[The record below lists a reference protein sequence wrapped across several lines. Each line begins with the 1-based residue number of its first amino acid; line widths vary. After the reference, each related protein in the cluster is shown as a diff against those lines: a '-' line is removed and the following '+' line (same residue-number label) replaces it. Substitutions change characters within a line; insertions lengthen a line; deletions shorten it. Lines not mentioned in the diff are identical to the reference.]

1 MQKFL
6 FNAQKTKNN
15 SLLNYMLQKMFLGD
29 ILVQENSVTL
39 LNVKLILF
47 FDYDTAPYSN
57 MVLGEVINDRGNWS
71 GYLPH
76 YHPQPEVTIS
86 NLIDQKVLVL
96 VLSEMMYFKSIDGSF
111 AAIADSKTHPQAVA
125 PGFFNVY
132 LLDDSSF

>member
-1 MQKFL
+1 
-6 FNAQKTKNN
+6 
-15 SLLNYMLQKMFLGD
+15 MLQKMFLGD

>member
-15 SLLNYMLQKMFLGD
+15 SPA
-29 ILVQENSVTL
+29 
-39 LNVKLILF
+39 KLYAPKDVPWGYSCAGKFGNTAQRQVNTI

-76 YHPQPEVTIS
+76 YHPHLKFTIS

-96 VLSEMMYFKSIDGSF
+96 VLSEMMYLKALMVVLPLSLTAKLIH
-111 AAIADSKTHPQAVA
+111 K
-125 PGFFNVY
+125 
-132 LLDDSSF
+132 L

>member
-1 MQKFL
+1 
-6 FNAQKTKNN
+6 
-15 SLLNYMLQKMFLGD
+15 MLQKMFLGD
-29 ILVQENSVTL
+29 ILVQENSVTTAQRQV
-39 LNVKLILF
+39 NTI

-96 VLSEMMYFKSIDGSF
+96 VFIGNDAF
-111 AAIADSKTHPQAVA
+111 
-125 PGFFNVY
+125 
-132 LLDDSSF
+132 